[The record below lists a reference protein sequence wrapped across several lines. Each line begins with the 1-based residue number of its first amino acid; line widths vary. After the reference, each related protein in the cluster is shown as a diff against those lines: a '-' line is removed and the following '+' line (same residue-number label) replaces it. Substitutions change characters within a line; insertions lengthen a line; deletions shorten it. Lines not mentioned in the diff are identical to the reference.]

1 MQAAMTRA
9 QRGREGGMTPSSV
22 YGLKVP
28 AGDIM
33 IPANSTLPL
42 SVSVALKT
50 RY

>member
-1 MQAAMTRA
+1 MQAAVTRA
-9 QRGREGGMTPSSV
+9 QGGREGGMTPSSV